1 MPIVI
6 GPGIEM
12 GPGITAERGF
22 MPSMALVYDLDAA
35 NYSAVPVNGTK
46 DATGTYTLSVAN
58 TTSRISWA
66 SDNGGVFRMSGASGT
81 SADYIYGGP
90 NWTTG
95 QSYTVF
101 MAYRRS
107 ITAQGRLLN
116 TQVEAQKDWLMGLYN
131 GNPDTFYPNYVVN
144 LPVSGADLAWHFG
157 WATWN
162 TSTNLGQLYTATNT
176 QPVGTSYSGTNAG
189 GGGFNNLRLFSRSSG
204 SEVQTGDIGFVK
216 VYNGV
221 LTLSDVQG
229 LYAQYKSRFGY

>member
-1 MPIVI
+1 MPIVV
-6 GPGIEM
+6 GPGIEV
-12 GPGITAERGF
+12 GPGITIENGAVV
-22 MPSMALVYDLDAA
+22 SATLVYDLDAA

-66 SDNGGVFRMSGASGT
+66 SDNGGVFRMTGASGT

-101 MAYRRS
+101 MAYKRS
-107 ITAQGRLLN
+107 LTAQGRLLN

-131 GNPDTFYPNYVVN
+131 GNPNTFFPNFAVN
-144 LPVSGADLAWHFG
+144 LPASGADLVWHLD

-162 TSTNLGQLYTATNT
+162 TSTSTGQLWGATNT
-176 QPVGTSYSGTNAG
+176 QPTNFLFTGTNAG

-204 SEVQTGDIGFVK
+204 SEAQTGDIGFVK

-221 LTLSDVQG
+221 LTLSDIQL
-229 LYAQYKSRFGY
+229 LYSQYKTRFGY

>member
-1 MPIVI
+1 M
-6 GPGIEM
+6 
-12 GPGITAERGF
+12 T
-22 MPSMALVYDLDAA
+22 
-35 NYSAVPVNGTK
+35 
-46 DATGTYTLSVAN
+46 
-58 TTSRISWA
+58 
-66 SDNGGVFRMSGASGT
+66 GASGT

-101 MAYRRS
+101 MAYKRS
-107 ITAQGRLLN
+107 VTSGGRLLN

-131 GNPDTFYPNYVVN
+131 GNPDAFFPNYAVN
-144 LPVSGADLAWHFG
+144 LPASGADLVWHFG

-162 TSTNLGQLYTATNT
+162 TSTSLGQLYTATSS
-176 QPVGTSYSGTNAG
+176 QPTGTSFAVTNAG

-204 SEVQTGDIGFVK
+204 SEAQTGDVGFVK

-221 LTLSDVQG
+221 LTLSDIQG

>member
-1 MPIVI
+1 MPIVV
-6 GPGIEM
+6 GPGIEV
-12 GPGITAERGF
+12 GPGITIENGAVV
-22 MPSMALVYDLDAA
+22 SATLVYDLDAA

-66 SDNGGVFRMSGASGT
+66 SDNGGVFRMTGASGT

-107 ITAQGRLLN
+107 TTASGRLLN

-131 GNPDTFYPNYVVN
+131 GNPNTFYPNFAVN
-144 LPVSGADLAWHFG
+144 LPASGADLVWHLD

-162 TSTNLGQLYTATNT
+162 TSTSTGQIWGATNT
-176 QPVGTSYSGTNAG
+176 QPTNFLFTGTNAG

-204 SEVQTGDIGFVK
+204 SEAQTGDIGFVK

-221 LTLSDVQG
+221 LTLSDIQL
-229 LYAQYKSRFGY
+229 LYSQYKTRFGY

>member
-1 MPIVI
+1 
-6 GPGIEM
+6 M
-12 GPGITAERGF
+12 GGGF
-22 MPSMALVYDLDAA
+22 VPSATLVYDLDAA

-66 SDNGGVFRMSGASGT
+66 SDNGGVFRMTGASGT

-101 MAYRRS
+101 MAYKRS

-131 GNPDTFYPNYVVN
+131 GNPNTFYPNFAVN
-144 LPVSGADLAWHFG
+144 LPASGADLVWHLD

-162 TSTNLGQLYTATNT
+162 TSTSTGQLWGATSA
-176 QPVGTSYSGTNAG
+176 QPTNYLFTGTNAG

-204 SEVQTGDIGFVK
+204 SEAQTGDIGFVK

-221 LTLSDVQG
+221 LTLSDIQG

>member
-1 MPIVI
+1 MGIVI
-6 GPGIEM
+6 SPGVAI
-12 GPGITAERGF
+12 GGGITIGGGF
-22 MPSMALVYDLDAA
+22 TPSATLTYDLDAA

-58 TTSRISWA
+58 TTNRIAWS
-66 SDNGGVFRMSGASGT
+66 SDNGGVFRMTGAGAT

-101 MAYRRS
+101 MAYKRS
-107 ITAQGRLLN
+107 TAASGRLLN

-131 GNPDTFYPNYVVN
+131 GNPDTFYPNYAVN
-144 LPVSGADLAWHFG
+144 LPASGADLVWHFG

-162 TSTNLGQLYTATNT
+162 TSTSLGQLYTATSS
-176 QPVGTSYSGTNAG
+176 QPVGTSYSVTNAG
-189 GGGFNNLRLFSRSSG
+189 GGGFNNLRMFSRSSG
-204 SEVQTGDIGFVK
+204 SEAQTGDIGFVK

-221 LTLSDVQG
+221 LTLSDVQN
-229 LYAQYKSRFGY
+229 LYAQYKARFGY